1 MHGGSC
7 SGIFGRNQGAV
18 ESFLGHC
25 CKKVY
30 QLCSLDIVAAVCAI
44 SDCCA
49 HSGCPDM
56 ILPAYLSQ
64 ETFLC
69 CEDNSYD
76 VAVVPITFPE
86 VADDPVATSKAL
98 HLQQEMMPIFKE
110 LCSLLE
116 SVDGKMLQKS
126 KRTMQKMI
134 IDCKST
140 IVATGKAR

>member
-1 MHGGSC
+1 M
-7 SGIFGRNQGAV
+7 
-18 ESFLGHC
+18 
-25 CKKVY
+25 Y
-30 QLCSLDIVAAVCAI
+30 QLQGSDVVAAVCAI
-44 SDCCA
+44 SDYHA
-49 HSGCPDM
+49 HSGCSVV
-56 ILPAYLSQ
+56 LPAYLSE

-69 CEDNSYD
+69 YEDNNCD

>member
-1 MHGGSC
+1 VIS
-7 SGIFGRNQGAV
+7 GRNQGAV
-18 ESFLGHC
+18 ESFLGH
-25 CKKVY
+25 
-30 QLCSLDIVAAVCAI
+30 AAKRCINYSAI
-44 SDCCA
+44 SDYHA
-49 HSGCPDM
+49 HSGCSVV
-56 ILPAYLSQ
+56 LPAYLSE

-69 CEDNSYD
+69 YEDNNCD